1 MKKSAIILLA
11 LFVFTALSAYSLL
24 TPGDT
29 NKYVGVGT
37 CKMCHKA
44 DKVGN
49 QFAKWETSAHAGAFK
64 ALQKP
69 EADKVAAD
77 KGFKT
82 KAAETPECLGCHVTG
97 NNMKDAQFDAKFVKE
112 DGVGC
117 ESCHG
122 AGSAYKALHMKKENQ
137 EKAVG
142 AGMLLPKAGDGSAE
156 KVCVTCHNDKSP
168 TFKKFDFKEYW
179 AKIAHPLPKS

>member
-11 LFVFTALSAYSLL
+11 LFVFTALSAYSLIA
-24 TPGDT
+24 PGDA
-29 NKYVGVGT
+29 NKYVGLNT
-37 CKMCHKA
+37 CKTCHKGE
-44 DKVGN
+44 KVGN
-49 QFAKWETSAHAGAFK
+49 QMAKWESSAHAGAFK

-69 EADKVAAD
+69 EADKIATD
-77 KGFKT
+77 KGFTT

-97 NNMKDAQFDAKFVKE
+97 QAVKDAQFDAKFAKE

-122 AGSAYKALHMKKENQ
+122 AGSAYKMLHMKKENL

-142 AGMLLPKAGDGSAE
+142 AGMMLPKVDDGSAE
-156 KVCVTCHNDKSP
+156 KVCVTCHNEKSP
-168 TFKKFDFKEYW
+168 TFKSFDFKAYW
-179 AKIAHPLPKS
+179 SKIAHPIPKG